1 MGAINTALNGLS
13 YLPNPNF
20 NGLDGF
26 TFKANDG
33 LLDSAPATI
42 SITVT
47 PANDAPTLANA
58 LADQAGTFGTA
69 FNISLPA
76 NTFTDVDAGQTL
88 SYSATGLP
96 PGIMLHAA
104 TGTLSGIPTQAGSFA
119 AVLRANDDATP
130 ALSASG
136 AFTIAI
142 AKAALTLTANDTARD
157 YGQPNPPL
165 TGTLAG
171 IVNNDPITATFST
184 TATPASTVVEY
195 PILPNPLNFYGKL
208 ANYTVTRS
216 ADIGCQILRRWSC
229 GPDQE
234 SRIDEITF
242 AGAADQS
249 SRTTWWMGFGDGS
262 PAVIGT
268 RPPTHVF
275 TKHGVYTVRLT
286 VTDSQPSASDTVT
299 VTVISSYGC
308 T

>member
-208 ANYTVTRS
+208 NYTVTRS
-216 ADIGCQILRRWSC
+216 TDIDRRILRRWSC

-234 SRIDEITF
+234 SRVGRNHF
-242 AGAADQS
+242 RWRFRSAR
-249 SRTTWWMGFGDGS
+249 SRPRGGMGFKRQLARCD
-262 PAVIGT
+262 
-268 RPPTHVF
+268 R
-275 TKHGVYTVRLT
+275 R
-286 VTDSQPSASDTVT
+286 
-299 VTVISSYGC
+299 
-308 T
+308 